1 MLNYLVAYGATAL
14 CPLGILLFAIAP
26 TAWSGGLVSPAD
38 VPWSGA
44 VSAGA
49 LFGFLAYATYDL
61 SSLATLRGWPL
72 RLALADT
79 PWGAAFA
86 ADAAAAGRWGAGAH
100 GIRPDKAP
108 A

>member
-1 MLNYLVAYGATAL
+1 
-14 CPLGILLFAIAP
+14 LFRR
-26 TAWSGGLVSPAD
+26 AD

-61 SSLATLRGWPL
+61 CNLATLRGWPL
-72 RLALADT
+72 RLALAET
-79 PWGAAFA
+79 PWG
-86 ADAAAAGRWGAGAH
+86 R
-100 GIRPDKAP
+100 GIRRGRRCGRALGRM